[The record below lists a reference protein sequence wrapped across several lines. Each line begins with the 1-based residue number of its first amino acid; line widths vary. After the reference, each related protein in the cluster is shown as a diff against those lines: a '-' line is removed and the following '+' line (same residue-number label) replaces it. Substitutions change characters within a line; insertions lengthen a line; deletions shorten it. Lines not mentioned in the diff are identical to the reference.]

1 MSDKRGKER
10 KGKKRKEKKT
20 KQKYNERRLVVRAG
34 GKKKLSVSLG
44 RNAVG
49 VARVIN
55 DG

>member
-10 KGKKRKEKKT
+10 KGKKKKT